1 MASKSRAEI
10 QAWKQQLVHQAEVKL
25 QSLTTSANFKDYLK
39 TMAKFHHYSL
49 RNINLIYAQDP
60 QATQVAGF
68 KQWQKDFNRQVTK
81 GAKAIRIAAPITK
94 RLTSEQQRQLGTKRD
109 QAIVGY
115 RYLPVFDVR
124 HTTGEQLPQT
134 RDFIKTELG
143 EHANVT
149 PLYQAFK
156 TYLNK
161 TTDLTVTERPMTENQ
176 ARGYFAPKTNGIVID
191 SQESDQG
198 MRLKTLYHEYA
209 HSQLH
214 GLTSTFK
221 DRPRGYQEA
230 QAEAVAYVA
239 MQNIGVDTG
248 AYSLG
253 YVATWAKDQTVIHQA
268 LSEIQQVSS
277 KTIEI
282 SDHLVQRLQLEK
294 SMGRPQNEELRQEIV
309 PEFPV
314 WKPEMGLA
322 ASGQIVQQKK
332 DYWKGVFE
340 RSRGRGF
347 EVKDLDNHIRITLT
361 KSARTGVDWQL
372 TQYDSNGP
380 YGHTDIVGDLDQP
393 KVQEKIISHLIYQSG
408 YVVKY
413 SDSAM
418 DKSLN
423 KTEEKYRPV
432 SSLQEMNEGLIETPT
447 VIEKI
452 KPSQAPFVKEI
463 ASKAEFAQFYDYDEV
478 GHEYSAYRTKEGDT
492 FYEGGAEDYVEKD
505 DLKDLLTRSLNE
517 NEITIENVVGPKLAT
532 KLTDKTQRFVNEHLT
547 NDGLKQQVNGLKRLQ
562 KTVNSEQIVKV
573 NNSLQ
578 LANREARRRGLNLG
592 PVKAAQRKTISR

>member
-176 ARGYFAPKTNGIVID
+176 ARGYFAPKTNEIVID

-239 MQNIGVDTG
+239 MQNIGIDTG

-282 SDHLVQRLQLEK
+282 SDNLVQRLQLEK

-347 EVKDLDNHIRITLT
+347 EVKDLDNHTRITLT

-562 KTVNSEQIVKV
+562 KTVNPEQIAKV

-578 LANREARRRGLNLG
+578 LTNREARRRGLNLG
-592 PVKAAQRKTISR
+592 PVKAAQRNTISR

>member
-1 MASKSRAEI
+1 MVDCKINPNSVRI
-10 QAWKQQLVHQAEVKL
+10 
-25 QSLTTSANFKDYLK
+25 NF
-39 TMAKFHHYSL
+39 T
-49 RNINLIYAQDP
+49 IY
-60 QATQVAGF
+60 
-68 KQWQKDFNRQVTK
+68 
-81 GAKAIRIAAPITK
+81 
-94 RLTSEQQRQLGTKRD
+94 
-109 QAIVGY
+109 
-115 RYLPVFDVR
+115 
-124 HTTGEQLPQT
+124 H
-134 RDFIKTELG
+134 
-143 EHANVT
+143 
-149 PLYQAFK
+149 
-156 TYLNK
+156 
-161 TTDLTVTERPMTENQ
+161 
-176 ARGYFAPKTNGIVID
+176 
-191 SQESDQG
+191 
-198 MRLKTLYHEYA
+198 
-209 HSQLH
+209 
-214 GLTSTFK
+214 
-221 DRPRGYQEA
+221 
-230 QAEAVAYVA
+230 
-239 MQNIGVDTG
+239 
-248 AYSLG
+248 
-253 YVATWAKDQTVIHQA
+253 
-268 LSEIQQVSS
+268 

-282 SDHLVQRLQLEK
+282 SDALVQDLQREQR
-294 SMGRPQNEELRQEIV
+294 MGRPQNEELRQEVV

-314 WKPEMGLA
+314 WQPEMGLA

-347 EVKDLDNHIRITLT
+347 EVKDLDNHTRITLT

-372 TQYDSNGP
+372 TQYDRNGP

-517 NEITIENVVGPKLAT
+517 NEITIENVVGPKLTT

-562 KTVNSEQIVKV
+562 KTVNSEQITKV

-592 PVKAAQRKTISR
+592 PVKAVRRNTISR

>member
-176 ARGYFAPKTNGIVID
+176 ARGYFAPKTNEIVID

-239 MQNIGVDTG
+239 MQNIGIDTG

-282 SDHLVQRLQLEK
+282 SDNLVQRLQLEK

-347 EVKDLDNHIRITLT
+347 EVKDLDNHTRITLT

-478 GHEYSAYRTKEGDT
+478 GHEYSAYRTQEGDT

-592 PVKAAQRKTISR
+592 PVKAVQRKTISR

>member
-1 MASKSRAEI
+1 MANKSRAEI
-10 QAWKQQLVHQAEVKL
+10 QAWKQQLVHQAEIKL
-25 QSLTTSANFKDYLK
+25 QALTTSTHFKAYLK

-68 KQWQKDFNRQVTK
+68 KQWQKDFSRQVTK
-81 GAKAIRIAAPITK
+81 GTKAIRIAAPITK
-94 RLTSEQQRQLGTKRD
+94 RLTPEQQRQLGTKRD

-124 HTTGEQLPQT
+124 HTTGKQIPQT
-134 RDFIKTELG
+134 QDFIKPELG
-143 EHANVT
+143 EHTNVT

-156 TYLNK
+156 TYLNE
-161 TTDLTVTERPMTENQ
+161 TTNLTVTERPMTENQ
-176 ARGYFAPKTNGIVID
+176 ARGYFAPKTNEIVID
-191 SQESDQG
+191 SQELDQG

-214 GLTSTFK
+214 GLTSAFK

-239 MQNIGVDTG
+239 MQNIGIDTG
-248 AYSLG
+248 DYSLG

-268 LSEIQQVSS
+268 LSEIKQVSN

-282 SDHLVQRLQLEK
+282 SDELVQDLRREQR
-294 SMGRPQNEELRQEIV
+294 MGRPQNEELRQEVV
-309 PEFPV
+309 P
-314 WKPEMGLA
+314 
-322 ASGQIVQQKK
+322 
-332 DYWKGVFE
+332 
-340 RSRGRGF
+340 
-347 EVKDLDNHIRITLT
+347 
-361 KSARTGVDWQL
+361 
-372 TQYDSNGP
+372 
-380 YGHTDIVGDLDQP
+380 
-393 KVQEKIISHLIYQSG
+393 
-408 YVVKY
+408 KY
-413 SDSAM
+413 SDSAT
-418 DKSLN
+418 DKNLN
-423 KTEEKYRPV
+423 KTEKTYRPV

-562 KTVNSEQIVKV
+562 KTVNPEQIAKV

-592 PVKAAQRKTISR
+592 PVKAVRRNTISR

>member
-25 QSLTTSANFKDYLK
+25 QSLTTSANFKAYLK

-68 KQWQKDFNRQVTK
+68 KQWQKDFKRQVTK

-94 RLTSEQQRQLGTKRD
+94 RLTPEQQRQLGTKRD

-176 ARGYFAPKTNGIVID
+176 ARGYFAPKTNEIVID

-214 GLTSTFK
+214 GLTSAFK

-239 MQNIGVDTG
+239 MQNIGIDTG
-248 AYSLG
+248 DYSLG

-268 LSEIQQVSS
+268 LSEIQQVSN

-282 SDHLVQRLQLEK
+282 SDELVRNLQREK
-294 SMGRPQNEELRQEIV
+294 RMGQSQNEALSQEVV
-309 PEFPV
+309 PEFKE
-314 WKPEMGLA
+314 WKP
-322 ASGQIVQQKK
+322 VQKA
-332 DYWKGVFE
+332 V
-340 RSRGRGF
+340 
-347 EVKDLDNHIRITLT
+347 
-361 KSARTGVDWQL
+361 
-372 TQYDSNGP
+372 
-380 YGHTDIVGDLDQP
+380 
-393 KVQEKIISHLIYQSG
+393 
-408 YVVKY
+408 
-413 SDSAM
+413 
-418 DKSLN
+418 
-423 KTEEKYRPV
+423 
-432 SSLQEMNEGLIETPT
+432 TP
-447 VIEKI
+447 
-452 KPSQAPFVKEI
+452 
-463 ASKAEFAQFYDYDEV
+463 
-478 GHEYSAYRTKEGDT
+478 
-492 FYEGGAEDYVEKD
+492 
-505 DLKDLLTRSLNE
+505 
-517 NEITIENVVGPKLAT
+517 
-532 KLTDKTQRFVNEHLT
+532 
-547 NDGLKQQVNGLKRLQ
+547 
-562 KTVNSEQIVKV
+562 EQIAKV
-573 NNSLQ
+573 NHSLQ
-578 LANREARRRGLNLG
+578 LANREASRQGLNLG
-592 PVKAAQRKTISR
+592 QVKAAQRKPISR

>member
-1 MASKSRAEI
+1 MANKSRTEI
-10 QAWKQQLVHQAEVKL
+10 QAWKQQLVHQAEIKL
-25 QSLTTSANFKDYLK
+25 QALTTSTNFKAYLK

-68 KQWQKDFNRQVTK
+68 KQWQKDFSRQVTK

-94 RLTSEQQRQLGTKRD
+94 RLTPEQQRQLGTKRD

-124 HTTGEQLPQT
+124 HTTGKQIPQT
-134 RDFIKTELG
+134 QDFIKPELG

-156 TYLNK
+156 TYLNE
-161 TTDLTVTERPMTENQ
+161 TTNLTVTERPMTENQ
-176 ARGYFAPKTNGIVID
+176 ARGYFAPQTNEIVID
-191 SQESDQG
+191 SQELDQG

-214 GLTSTFK
+214 GLTSAFK

-239 MQNIGVDTG
+239 MQNIGIDTG
-248 AYSLG
+248 DYSLG
-253 YVATWAKDQTVIHQA
+253 YVATWAKDQTVIHQT
-268 LSEIQQVSS
+268 LSEIKQVSN

-282 SDHLVQRLQLEK
+282 SDELVQDLRREQR
-294 SMGRPQNEELRQEIV
+294 MGRPQNEELRQEVV

-322 ASGQIVQQKK
+322 ASEQIVQQKK

-347 EVKDLDNHIRITLT
+347 EVSDLDNHTRITLT

-423 KTEEKYRPV
+423 KTEE
-432 SSLQEMNEGLIETPT
+432 
-447 VIEKI
+447 
-452 KPSQAPFVKEI
+452 
-463 ASKAEFAQFYDYDEV
+463 
-478 GHEYSAYRTKEGDT
+478 
-492 FYEGGAEDYVEKD
+492 YVEKD

-592 PVKAAQRKTISR
+592 PVKAARRNTISR

>member
-1 MASKSRAEI
+1 MHSRAEI

-68 KQWQKDFNRQVTK
+68 KQWQKDFSRQVTK

-94 RLTSEQQRQLGTKRD
+94 RLTPEQQRQLGTKRD

-124 HTTGEQLPQT
+124 HTTGKQIPQT
-134 RDFIKTELG
+134 QDFIKTELG

-156 TYLNK
+156 NYLNK
-161 TTDLTVTERPMTENQ
+161 TTDLTVMERPMTENQ
-176 ARGYFAPKTNGIVID
+176 ARGYFAPKTNEIVID

-239 MQNIGVDTG
+239 MQNIGIDTG

-282 SDHLVQRLQLEK
+282 SNHLVQRLQLEK

-347 EVKDLDNHIRITLT
+347 EVKGLDNHTRITLT

-562 KTVNSEQIVKV
+562 KTVNPEQIAKV

-578 LANREARRRGLNLG
+578 LAHREARRRGLNLG
-592 PVKAAQRKTISR
+592 PVKAARRNTISR

>member
-1 MASKSRAEI
+1 MASKSRSEI

-25 QSLTTSANFKDYLK
+25 QSLTTSANFKAYLK

-94 RLTSEQQRQLGTKRD
+94 RLTPEQQRQLGTKRD

-161 TTDLTVTERPMTENQ
+161 TTGLTVTERPMTENQ
-176 ARGYFAPKTNGIVID
+176 ARGYFAPQTNEIVID

-214 GLTSTFK
+214 GLTSAFK

-239 MQNIGVDTG
+239 MQNIGIDTG
-248 AYSLG
+248 DYSLG

-268 LSEIQQVSS
+268 LSEIQQVSN

-282 SDHLVQRLQLEK
+282 SDELVRNLHREK
-294 SMGRPQNEELRQEIV
+294 RMRKPHEAQE
-309 PEFPV
+309 
-314 WKPEMGLA
+314 
-322 ASGQIVQQKK
+322 
-332 DYWKGVFE
+332 
-340 RSRGRGF
+340 
-347 EVKDLDNHIRITLT
+347 T
-361 KSARTGVDWQL
+361 
-372 TQYDSNGP
+372 
-380 YGHTDIVGDLDQP
+380 
-393 KVQEKIISHLIYQSG
+393 
-408 YVVKY
+408 
-413 SDSAM
+413 
-418 DKSLN
+418 
-423 KTEEKYRPV
+423 YRPV
-432 SSLQEMNEGLIETPT
+432 SSLQEMNAGLIEKPT
-447 VIEKI
+447 DLEEIQ
-452 KPSQAPFVKEI
+452 PSQAPLVKEI
-463 ASKAEFAQFYDYDEV
+463 VSKADFVRHYDYDEV
-478 GHEYSAYRTKEGDT
+478 GHEYSAYSTKEGNT

-505 DLKDLLTRSLNE
+505 ELKNLLASALNE
-517 NEITIENVVGPKLAT
+517 NEITLENVVGPKLAT
-532 KLTDKTQRFVNEHLT
+532 KLTDKTQQFVNEHLT
-547 NDGLKQQVNGLKRLQ
+547 NAGLKQQVNGLKRLQ
-562 KTVNSEQIVKV
+562 KAVTPEQIVKV
-573 NNSLQ
+573 NHSLQ
-578 LANREARRRGLNLG
+578 LTNREASRRGLNLG
-592 PVKAAQRKTISR
+592 QFKAAQRKPISR